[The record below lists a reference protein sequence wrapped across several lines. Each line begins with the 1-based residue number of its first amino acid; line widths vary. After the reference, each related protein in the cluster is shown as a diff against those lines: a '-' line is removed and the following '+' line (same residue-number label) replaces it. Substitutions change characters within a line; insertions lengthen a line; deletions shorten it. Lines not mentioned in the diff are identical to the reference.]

1 MVKRSKI
8 DCLYM
13 CISEML
19 VHRFISSY
27 LQCEGKC
34 AGRCKNTALL
44 TCPTVPF
51 KDIALPDYPT
61 VNENGV
67 FSKNLPIILTGCT
80 RVLSFY
86 YHIPVGESE
95 MPHAICRNNCEL
107 NEILLLRYESS
118 A

>member
-44 TCPTVPF
+44 TCSTVPF

-107 NEILLLRYESS
+107 NEILLLR
-118 A
+118 